1 MTSAAVTDVAPTSQG
16 GHVTKQCQNPISC
29 RHLSEF
35 LFIGLL
41 ERRTTK
47 LKARA
52 LLTCSAWH
60 FLTDFFYKNCTFHN
74 LSQSLSELSPGHDI
88 EEELDNGSGGE
99 AGVAG
104 DEGLLVSLQPQ
115 CVVPQSDAVLVLK

>member
-1 MTSAAVTDVAPTSQG
+1 MTSAVVTVVATTFQG
-16 GHVTKQCQNPISC
+16 GHATKQCQNPISC

-35 LFIGLL
+35 LFQGLQ
-41 ERRTTK
+41 ERRATK
-47 LKARA
+47 LKTRA
-52 LLTCSAWH
+52 LLTSSAWH

-74 LSQSLSELSPGHDI
+74 LSQLLSALSPGHDV

-115 CVVPQSDAVLVLK
+115 CVVPQSDAMLVLK